1 MTSPISAA
9 LSGTFKI
16 GGERSVSRLGFG
28 TMQLTGP
35 GIWEPPVN
43 PAEALRTLKRLPE
56 LGVNFIDTAD
66 SYGPNIAEELVRAAL
81 HPYGDTVIAT
91 KAGLA
96 RTGPNQWVP
105 ILRRSSVVLPIPG
118 TSKLPHLEENVAAA
132 AVELSDADFAALDS
146 GGRTGR

>member
-35 GIWEPPVN
+35 GI
-43 PAEALRTLKRLPE
+43 R
-56 LGVNFIDTAD
+56 
-66 SYGPNIAEELVRAAL
+66 
-81 HPYGDTVIAT
+81 
-91 KAGLA
+91 A

-105 ILRRSSVVLPIPG
+105 ILRRSSVMLPIPG